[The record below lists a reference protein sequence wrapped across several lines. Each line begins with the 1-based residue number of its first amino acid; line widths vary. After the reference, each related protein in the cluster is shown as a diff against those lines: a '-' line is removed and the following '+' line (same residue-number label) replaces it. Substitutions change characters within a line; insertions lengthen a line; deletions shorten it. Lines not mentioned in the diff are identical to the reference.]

1 MAIGSPTTSRPKCA
15 LHWLRFTR
23 SLPKF
28 GSITL
33 GVALWRS
40 PATGCRI
47 LRGPHPPYLAR
58 RATPAT
64 ASRCRSWRAGCWPRR
79 SGAPPPGSTCWL
91 VFQPCDS
98 PVEPPHAPPCWHWP
112 CAGIPCATGWG
123 FNMLTTATCL
133 CGNTRVEANQDAL
146 KWCGHCHCHSCRKAA
161 GAPLVTWAGYA
172 TNACRWAGA
181 DASTYESTP
190 GTIWSRCANCGSLLS
205 YQSTRWPD
213 ELHLAAALLD
223 TVPTPQFHTNW
234 SERPGWIDYADRL
247 PRHAHMSDAGDA
259 P

>member
-1 MAIGSPTTSRPKCA
+1 MKAHWVTKLTPNRPNVVTTEQGRITAETVILATNGYIGDLDAKVSARVMPINNYIVATEPLGDAAPLAEDIAANDTRFVVNYWRQTPDKRLLFGGGESYGYRFPDDIAAKVRPA
-15 LHWLRFTR
+15 LAQVYPQLA
-23 SLPKF
+23 KF

-98 PVEPPHAPPCWHWP
+98 RWRPPHAPPCWHWP

-123 FNMLTTATCL
+123 SD
-133 CGNTRVEANQDAL
+133 V
-146 KWCGHCHCHSCRKAA
+146 
-161 GAPLVTWAGYA
+161 
-172 TNACRWAGA
+172 
-181 DASTYESTP
+181 
-190 GTIWSRCANCGSLLS
+190 I
-205 YQSTRWPD
+205 
-213 ELHLAAALLD
+213 
-223 TVPTPQFHTNW
+223 
-234 SERPGWIDYADRL
+234 IL
-247 PRHAHMSDAGDA
+247 P
-259 P
+259 